1 MAMNGTSILEA
12 RPIRYP
18 GFALLFVGW
27 TVLALLAFIRFAL
40 LTGGDGRVF
49 PELIAWLTCY
59 YPWLL
64 LTPLIFRLEQKFPLG
79 RQLVNFLWMAIIGIV
94 LTYVA
99 TQVTALVDAG
109 IAPLFRGFLTAPKI
123 EWSIPLRS
131 FGEGQALYWFTVGVG
146 CLIRNL
152 ISLREKERLAARLS
166 VEKLELENSLHRA
179 ELDTLRARLNPHFL
193 FNCLQGISML
203 SQRDPKMAGQMLTRL
218 GDLLRVAVKRNA
230 EPESRLEDEISLVE
244 TYVSIETMRFRDRL
258 KVTFDVAKETEAALV
273 PTFLLQPLV
282 ENAITHGLRN
292 EQKAGLIRIE
302 SRLETGR
309 LVLKVADNGSGISKE
324 QIAELEVGIG
334 LGSTCERLARMYP
347 DQHTFSIHRLP
358 EGGTEIRI
366 SLPLKRKRA
375 PEKSSREPTSTID
388 RG

>member
-1 MAMNGTSILEA
+1 MNGTSIVEA
-12 RPIRYP
+12 RTIRYP
-18 GFALLFVGW
+18 GFTLLFVGW
-27 TVLALLAFIRFAL
+27 TVLALLAFTRFAL
-40 LTGGDGRVF
+40 LTNSGGRVF
-49 PELIAWLTCY
+49 PELVAWLTCY

-64 LTPLIFRLEQKFPLG
+64 LTPLIFQLERRFPLG
-79 RQLVNFLWMAIIGIV
+79 KQFVNFLWIAIIGVV
-94 LTYVA
+94 LTYIA
-99 TQVTALVDAG
+99 TQVTILVDVG
-109 IAPLFRGFLTAPKI
+109 IAPLFRGSFTASRLG
-123 EWSIPLRS
+123 WFIPLRS

-166 VEKLELENSLHRA
+166 LEKLELENSLHRA

-193 FNCLQGISML
+193 FNCLQGISTL

-230 EPESRLEDEISLVE
+230 EAESTLKDEISLVD

-258 KVTFDVAKETEAALV
+258 KVIFDVAEETEAALV

-302 SRLETGR
+302 SQLESGK
-309 LVLKVADNGSGISKE
+309 LVLKVADNGTGISKD
-324 QIAELEVGIG
+324 QLAELEVGIG

-347 DQHTFSIHRLP
+347 DEHTFSIHRLP

-375 PEKSSREPTSTID
+375 PEEFA
-388 RG
+388 

>member
-1 MAMNGTSILEA
+1 
-12 RPIRYP
+12 
-18 GFALLFVGW
+18 
-27 TVLALLAFIRFAL
+27 
-40 LTGGDGRVF
+40 
-49 PELIAWLTCY
+49 
-59 YPWLL
+59 
-64 LTPLIFRLEQKFPLG
+64 
-79 RQLVNFLWMAIIGIV
+79 
-94 LTYVA
+94 
-99 TQVTALVDAG
+99 
-109 IAPLFRGFLTAPKI
+109 
-123 EWSIPLRS
+123 
-131 FGEGQALYWFTVGVG
+131 
-146 CLIRNL
+146 
-152 ISLREKERLAARLS
+152 
-166 VEKLELENSLHRA
+166 
-179 ELDTLRARLNPHFL
+179 LRARLNPHFL
-193 FNCLQGISML
+193 FNCLQGISTL

-244 TYVSIETMRFRDRL
+244 NYVSIETMRFRDRL
-258 KVTFDVAKETEAALV
+258 KVTFDVAEETETALV

-302 SRLETGR
+302 SRLETDR
-309 LVLKVADNGSGISKE
+309 LILKVADNGTGISKE

-375 PEKSSREPTSTID
+375 PEESSREPTSTID

>member
-1 MAMNGTSILEA
+1 MNGTSIVEA
-12 RPIRYP
+12 RTIRYP
-18 GFALLFVGW
+18 GFTLLFVGW
-27 TVLALLAFIRFAL
+27 TVLALLAFTRFAL
-40 LTGGDGRVF
+40 LTNSGGRVF
-49 PELIAWLTCY
+49 PELVAWLTCY

-64 LTPLIFRLEQKFPLG
+64 LTPLIFRLERMFPLG
-79 RQLVNFLWMAIIGIV
+79 RQFVNFLWIAIIGVV
-94 LTYVA
+94 LTYIA
-99 TQVTALVDAG
+99 TQVTTLVDAG
-109 IAPLFRGFLTAPKI
+109 IAPLFRGSFTASKLG
-123 EWSIPLRS
+123 WSIPLRS

-166 VEKLELENSLHRA
+166 LEKLELENSLHRA

-193 FNCLQGISML
+193 FNCLQGISTL

-230 EPESRLEDEISLVE
+230 EAESTLKDEISLVE
-244 TYVSIETMRFRDRL
+244 TYVSIETMRFQDRL
-258 KVTFDVAKETEAALV
+258 DVAFDVAEETEAALI

-292 EQKAGLIRIE
+292 EQKAGVIRIE
-302 SRLETGR
+302 SRIESGR
-309 LVLKVADNGSGISKE
+309 LVVKVADNGTGISKE
-324 QIAELEVGIG
+324 QLAELEVGIG

-347 DQHTFSIHRLP
+347 DEHAFSIHRLL

-366 SLPLKRKRA
+366 SLPLKRKR
-375 PEKSSREPTSTID
+375 S
-388 RG
+388 

>member
-1 MAMNGTSILEA
+1 
-12 RPIRYP
+12 
-18 GFALLFVGW
+18 
-27 TVLALLAFIRFAL
+27 
-40 LTGGDGRVF
+40 
-49 PELIAWLTCY
+49 
-59 YPWLL
+59 
-64 LTPLIFRLEQKFPLG
+64 
-79 RQLVNFLWMAIIGIV
+79 
-94 LTYVA
+94 
-99 TQVTALVDAG
+99 
-109 IAPLFRGFLTAPKI
+109 
-123 EWSIPLRS
+123 
-131 FGEGQALYWFTVGVG
+131 
-146 CLIRNL
+146 
-152 ISLREKERLAARLS
+152 
-166 VEKLELENSLHRA
+166 
-179 ELDTLRARLNPHFL
+179 
-193 FNCLQGISML
+193 
-203 SQRDPKMAGQMLTRL
+203 L

-292 EQKAGLIRIE
+292 EQKAGLIRIG

-324 QIAELEVGIG
+324 QIAELQVGIG

-366 SLPLKRKRA
+366 SLPLRRKRA
-375 PEKSSREPTSTID
+375 PEESSREPTSTID

>member
-1 MAMNGTSILEA
+1 MNGTSLLQT

-18 GFALLFVGW
+18 DFPLLFVGW
-27 TVLALLAFIRFAL
+27 TVLALLAFLRFAL
-40 LTGGDGRVF
+40 LSGESGRVF

-64 LTPLIFRLEQKFPLG
+64 LTPLVFRLERKFPLG
-79 RQLVNFLWMAIIGIV
+79 RRLRNFLWMAMIGV
-94 LTYVA
+94 GLTYVA
-99 TQVTALVDAG
+99 AQATTLVDLA
-109 IAPLFRGFLTAPKI
+109 IAPLFRGSFSASMI
-123 EWSIPLRS
+123 RWSVPLRT
-131 FGEGQALYWFTVGVG
+131 FGEGQALYWFTAGVG

-152 ISLREKERLAARLS
+152 ITLREKERLAARLS
-166 VEKLELENSLHRA
+166 LEKLELENSLHRA

-193 FNCLQGISML
+193 FNCLQGISTL

-230 EPESRLEDEISLVE
+230 EPESTLKEEIALVE
-244 TYVSIETMRFRDRL
+244 TYLSIEMMRFRDRL
-258 KVTFDVAKETEAALV
+258 KVIFDVAEETETALV

-292 EQKAGLIRIE
+292 EQKAGLISIA
-302 SRLETGR
+302 SSLEAET
-309 LVLKVADNGSGISKE
+309 LVLHVADNGTGISNE
-324 QIAELEVGIG
+324 QLAELEVGIG

-347 DQHTFSIHRLP
+347 DRHTFSIHRLP

-366 SLPLKRKRA
+366 SLPLKRRRA
-375 PEKSSREPTSTID
+375 PEEGSREHASTID